1 MEAKK
6 PRTHLNINYDGVDEL
21 KDNGIIPSRALGD
34 VVSEDDNAALA
45 ITFIPKGS
53 PLIVEGKI
61 VVDKCEHDIP
71 EGHRFTCV
79 EVGEEGILTSWG
91 IPFGVALKHLS
102 PGMLLANLFLHY
114 MLNMVALLVKVNHN
128 FP

>member
-71 EGHRFTCV
+71 EGHRFV
-79 EVGEEGILTSWG
+79 
-91 IPFGVALKHLS
+91 PK
-102 PGMLLANLFLHY
+102 LLAINFSFLLLHY
-114 MLNMVALLVKVNHN
+114 STLI
-128 FP
+128 